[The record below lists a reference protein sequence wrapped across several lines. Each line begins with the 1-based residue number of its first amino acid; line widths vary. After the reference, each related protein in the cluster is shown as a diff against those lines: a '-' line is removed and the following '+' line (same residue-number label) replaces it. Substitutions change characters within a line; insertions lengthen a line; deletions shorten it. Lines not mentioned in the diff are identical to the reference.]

1 MSPLT
6 GHFAGVRITF
16 SELAL
21 RDTEERLFPRSRHR
35 SARIRKKLI
44 QRFGGEYRKEPV
56 IWQTP
61 AGIIAHPSFR
71 KAIEDAIR

>member
-1 MSPLT
+1 MSLFLNP
-6 GHFAGVRITF
+6 FASVRITF
-16 SELAL
+16 SEHAL

-44 QRFGGEYRKEPV
+44 KRFGGEYRKEPV

-61 AGIIAHPSFR
+61 AGIVAHPSFR
-71 KAIEDAIR
+71 RAIEEATR